1 VTPCVQ
7 KQLAEGSCA
16 APIHP
21 KQLPVPGLVEA
32 GMTRADVLAVLQ
44 AGMATSLLHMESRIV
59 SMLGHGFYTIGPCG
73 TSRGKQRTARTM
85 HYATCCMHLPCFG
98 VASTLSAPRDAHTN
112 VGVTTT
118 DVTCSSSP

>member
-73 TSRGKQRTARTM
+73 TSPGNGQPAPCNTQPAACITVLRRGV
-85 HYATCCMHLPCFG
+85 YAIGPT
-98 VASTLSAPRDAHTN
+98 
-112 VGVTTT
+112 
-118 DVTCSSSP
+118 